1 MNKLRRNLNSV
12 RARMLMY
19 YRARRLQPKIVVFE
33 SDDWG
38 AIRSS
43 NRTAINYLERKG
55 YDLGQS
61 PYSFDALESNQ
72 DLEELFNVLQ
82 SHRDSLGNAPCFTA
96 NVILANPNF
105 DLIKES
111 EYGEYH
117 YETLEKTLLKHVD
130 SARLLDLWKLG
141 YNERLFIP
149 QVHAREHVKY
159 WKWMQD
165 LRSEVKEALE
175 TYALG
180 MCGVPKLVSKRGT
193 SYYSPIYMDHE
204 ELMKR
209 GIDQNLLITE
219 AFELFEKLLGF
230 KSKSSIAPNCGWTD
244 TTEKIWASLGVKYIQ
259 GGFLQEHHWEDRVK
273 YIPHFLGEKSKNG
286 QMLYLVRNC
295 TFEPAKSTKENYW
308 HSTFNEVERALQLN
322 IPAIISTHRVN
333 YVGSIKAEMREN
345 SLKQL
350 NKLLTEI
357 ERKWPNII
365 YLNSTQLGDMIYQD

>member
-1 MNKLRRNLNSV
+1 
-12 RARMLMY
+12 MLMY

-61 PYSFDALESNQ
+61 PYSFDALEFNQ

-180 MCGVPKLVSKRGT
+180 MCGVPKLVSKRG
-193 SYYSPIYMDHE
+193 I
-204 ELMKR
+204 
-209 GIDQNLLITE
+209 
-219 AFELFEKLLGF
+219 
-230 KSKSSIAPNCGWTD
+230 
-244 TTEKIWASLGVKYIQ
+244 
-259 GGFLQEHHWEDRVK
+259 
-273 YIPHFLGEKSKNG
+273 
-286 QMLYLVRNC
+286 
-295 TFEPAKSTKENYW
+295 
-308 HSTFNEVERALQLN
+308 
-322 IPAIISTHRVN
+322 
-333 YVGSIKAEMREN
+333 
-345 SLKQL
+345 
-350 NKLLTEI
+350 
-357 ERKWPNII
+357 
-365 YLNSTQLGDMIYQD
+365 